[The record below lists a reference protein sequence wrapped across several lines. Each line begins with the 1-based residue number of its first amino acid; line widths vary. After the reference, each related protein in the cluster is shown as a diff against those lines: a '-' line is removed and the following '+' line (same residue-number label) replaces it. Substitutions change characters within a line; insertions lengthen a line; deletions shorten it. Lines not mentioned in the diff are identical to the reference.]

1 MKTKTITGIAQLLV
15 SLVPIL
21 FLSLIWEQLPD
32 EVPMHYNINNVPDR
46 MGSKAELLTLLCF
59 MAFIGFGVG
68 QLMRYLKTIDPKQN
82 SAHNEG
88 LMKKVSWTVVIF
100 ICLIS
105 CYIVYAMLSFSKNSS
120 AGLSSKGITI
130 LICAVFIVLG
140 NFINNVKP
148 NYFVGIRTPWNLENE
163 ENWRRTHYLGAKLMF
178 FGGIAMA
185 LFILLLPE
193 RFSFYIL
200 TIGLVPLVL
209 IPFVYSYLLFKRE
222 KQ

>member
-1 MKTKTITGIAQLLV
+1 MKTKITNSILQFLV
-15 SLVPIL
+15 SLTPLVF
-21 FLSLIWEQLPD
+21 FLVIWKQLPD
-32 EVPMHYNINNVPDR
+32 EVPLHYNINNVPDR
-46 MGSKAELLTLLCF
+46 MGSKLELLGVLCF
-59 MAFIGFGVG
+59 MALIGFGVG

-82 SAHNEG
+82 SSHNEG
-88 LMKKVSWTVVIF
+88 LMKKVSWTIVIF
-100 ICLIS
+100 ISLIS
-105 CYIVYAMLSFSKNSS
+105 CYIVYSTLSYSK
-120 AGLSSKGITI
+120 AGGTGLSSKGIT
-130 LICAVFIVLG
+130 LLVSTVFIVLG

-163 ENWRRTHYLGAKLMF
+163 DNWRRTHHLGAKLMF
-178 FGGIAMA
+178 LGGITMA

-200 TIGLVPLVL
+200 TIGLVPIVL

>member
-1 MKTKTITGIAQLLV
+1 MKTKITNSILQFLV
-15 SLVPIL
+15 SLVPLL
-21 FLSLIWEQLPD
+21 FLLFIWKQLPD
-32 EVPMHYNINNVPDR
+32 EVPLHYNMNNVPDR
-46 MGSKAELLTLLCF
+46 MGSKVELLTLLCF
-59 MAFIGFGVG
+59 MAGIGFGVG

-82 SAHNEG
+82 STHNEG

-100 ICLIS
+100 ISLIS
-105 CYIVYAMLSFSKNSS
+105 CYIVYSTLSYGKAGS
-120 AGLSSKGITI
+120 AGLSSKGITF

-200 TIGLVPLVL
+200 TIGLIPLVL